1 MIYFIV
7 GVVCFTAGGV
17 FGVMIMACIA
27 ASRDTE
33 EKRKEQEEWIKQN
46 SESWRR
52 R

>member
-7 GVVCFTAGGV
+7 GVACFAAGGV
-17 FGVMIMACIA
+17 FGVMIMACVA
-27 ASRDTE
+27 AHVETE
-33 EKRKEQEEWIKQN
+33 EDRKEQEEWIKQN